1 MTTTYEIVERHVNM
15 LHQCAEGL
23 DGVLVT
29 SVFHANP
36 SGEQD
41 RPGTVTHHP
50 VGQPEPMV
58 DAIMACQEIVG
69 ANIYVGLQVMR
80 NGLKRG
86 ARGTEADIIA
96 VLGLVA
102 DMDSDTDKAAGELPM
117 EPSYVIETS
126 PGNGQP
132 VWLFD
137 RPLTAQEAKPL
148 AASLRRATGSDA
160 GTGDISHVWRVPGT
174 LNWPNKKK
182 LSRGR
187 DPEPAQVSVAEDWDG
202 SLIPVVEFKRSLA
215 GYSAVTTNERDIS
228 VGSLP
233 DVADLTVDK
242 ELRKMLDADGQPD
255 RSAHAARVID
265 RLAFLGHS
273 VEEAIALVL
282 NCNGAWAERY
292 SSSDAARKDVER
304 LWKKYGQEHSDMSRI
319 GAEIAA
325 RLLSR
330 PGSVTA
336 AATVTAVTEPPPLVK
351 ATPYVWK
358 DSSTL
363 PRREFL
369 YGTHLIRRYVSVT
382 VAPGGLG
389 KSSLTMTE
397 ALAMATGR
405 ALLGTLPAADLR
417 CWIFNL
423 EDPRDELDRRLAASC
438 KLHNVDAKS
447 LNGRLFLDSGRE
459 QNLVVAFDDKR
470 GVKIAV
476 PTVEA
481 VISEIKKNNI
491 DVMIIDPFVSTHSVS
506 ENDNGAIDKVTK
518 LWSQI
523 ADETNCAIEIVHHVR
538 KVQDRE
544 VTVEDAR
551 GAVSLLAAA
560 RSARVLNRMTEEQA
574 KAAGISDDER
584 FSIFGVQAGKS
595 NLAPLSSKSEWRKLE
610 SVPLGNGAGPQRP
623 QDHAPVVVEWKWPE
637 IEDAPAKEEEPGI
650 QPLSFTDEELNLI
663 KIRIKNTE
671 CKWDTRAG
679 DWAGWKIAEVM
690 GIEMDDQS
698 KASIAMTIE
707 NLISGRI
714 LKKTEEKDSHGKVKK
729 FVRVV

>member
-1 MTTTYEIVERHVNM
+1 
-15 LHQCAEGL
+15 
-23 DGVLVT
+23 
-29 SVFHANP
+29 
-36 SGEQD
+36 
-41 RPGTVTHHP
+41 
-50 VGQPEPMV
+50 
-58 DAIMACQEIVG
+58 
-69 ANIYVGLQVMR
+69 
-80 NGLKRG
+80 
-86 ARGTEADIIA
+86 
-96 VLGLVA
+96 
-102 DMDSDTDKAAGELPM
+102 
-117 EPSYVIETS
+117 
-126 PGNGQP
+126 
-132 VWLFD
+132 
-137 RPLTAQEAKPL
+137 
-148 AASLRRATGSDA
+148 
-160 GTGDISHVWRVPGT
+160 
-174 LNWPNKKK
+174 
-182 LSRGR
+182 
-187 DPEPAQVSVAEDWDG
+187 
-202 SLIPVVEFKRSLA
+202 
-215 GYSAVTTNERDIS
+215 
-228 VGSLP
+228 
-233 DVADLTVDK
+233 
-242 ELRKMLDADGQPD
+242 
-255 RSAHAARVID
+255 
-265 RLAFLGHS
+265 
-273 VEEAIALVL
+273 
-282 NCNGAWAERY
+282 
-292 SSSDAARKDVER
+292 
-304 LWKKYGQEHSDMSRI
+304 MSRI